1 MHGNFPYVSVLLGPS
16 GVHHLQLRSKTT
28 IFIASLNNGRII
40 WSYKRTYRRR
50 RQQQQQLDQNNFVN
64 NKIDGKYY
72 ALFSVNRIPFTTC
85 VVMVVVV
92 VDVIAAIVVVV
103 IAVVVASIVIAAA
116 RRQNSQD
123 LICEKDEILSHSLSN
138 SRFWTKHCC
147 IGIGSDTVGR
157 DVSHLLHQRP
167 TVRKLTMHHLNWQMN
182 GITITKTL
190 KRKQFGKSVVRFKLF
205 LLYPTHAL
213 WTKHANLSDYPHDKL
228 VLGLVTIRKTN
239 WY

>member
-1 MHGNFPYVSVLLGPS
+1 M
-16 GVHHLQLRSKTT
+16 
-28 IFIASLNNGRII
+28 
-40 WSYKRTYRRR
+40 YRRR

-157 DVSHLLHQRP
+157 WALQASKVSFSNLD
-167 TVRKLTMHHLNWQMN
+167 MGN
-182 GITITKTL
+182 
-190 KRKQFGKSVVRFKLF
+190 FY
-205 LLYPTHAL
+205 LLYQR
-213 WTKHANLSDYPHDKL
+213 TKIKKKEAVN
-228 VLGLVTIRKTN
+228 GLI
-239 WY
+239 